1 MRRHPLRAI
10 NQARA
15 EGGSITR
22 MQPVTQRGG
31 RLQQPDRTFSMNVAS
46 ICSRHIVSVHR
57 DETLPQAARL
67 MREHHVGSVVVTEAR
82 ADGDHVVGLVTDRDL
97 VIEVLARGLEGA
109 AMPLAALVGNGPLLS
124 VPEEADFGE
133 AIALMQTG
141 GVRRLLVRD
150 AQGHLVGVLSFDDLM
165 RVCGAQM
172 AGLAAVLARGQVREH
187 ANTGP
192 LDEPRALPPS
202 PPPPAPAAA
211 PKPRLRV
218 PAMGTAG
225 WPMPSDGLR

>member
-1 MRRHPLRAI
+1 
-10 NQARA
+10 
-15 EGGSITR
+15 
-22 MQPVTQRGG
+22 
-31 RLQQPDRTFSMNVAS
+31 MNVAS
-46 ICSRHIVSVHR
+46 ICSRHIVSMHR
-57 DETLPQAARL
+57 SETLPQAARL
-67 MREHHVGSVVVTEAR
+67 MREHHVGSVVVTEPR
-82 ADGDHVVGLVTDRDL
+82 ADATHVVGLVTDRDL

-109 AMPLAALVGNGPLLS
+109 DMPVGALVGSGPLLS

-150 AQGHLVGVLSFDDLM
+150 AEGHLVGVLSFDDLM

-172 AGLAAVLARGQVREH
+172 AGLAAVLAKGLVREH
-187 ANTGP
+187 TNAGP
-192 LDEPRALPPS
+192 LDEPRGS
-202 PPPPAPAAA
+202 PPRQPAAPPAGA

-225 WPMPSDGLR
+225 WPMPTEGLR

>member
-1 MRRHPLRAI
+1 M
-10 NQARA
+10 
-15 EGGSITR
+15 T
-22 MQPVTQRGG
+22 
-31 RLQQPDRTFSMNVAS
+31 VAS
-46 ICSRHIVSVHR
+46 ICSHHIVSVHR
-57 DETLPQAARL
+57 DETLTQAARL
-67 MREHHVGSVVVTEAR
+67 MREHHVGSVVVTEPR
-82 ADGDHVVGLVTDRDL
+82 ADGTHVVGLVTDRDL

-109 AMPLAALVGNGPLLS
+109 AVPVGAIVGSGPLLS

-150 AQGHLVGVLSFDDLM
+150 AEGHLVGLLSFDDLM

-172 AGLAAVLARGQVREH
+172 AGLAAVLARGQVREQ
-187 ANTGP
+187 ANAGP
-192 LDEPRALPPS
+192 LHEPGAS
-202 PPPPAPAAA
+202 PPVRPTPAPTAA

-225 WPMPSDGLR
+225 WPMPTEGLR